1 MRSGERERVPPP
13 LLKRRLPSGRGAMM
27 QPNVTHDGDASLTLR
42 FWAAIVITGVL
53 TGLIGDLLMALLRG
67 VSRVAFGAHDFGDFA
82 AKVAAATPWHR
93 LAPLLVAGVIGGVG
107 WYLLRRFT
115 PGRTSEVDD
124 VLWTGKGRLS
134 VRRSLGTSVLSEI
147 VVGLGASLGREAAP
161 KLMGAVSGNV
171 VAGWFGLTPAQLRLL
186 VACGAGAGLACVYN
200 VPLGGALFTAEVLV
214 GAVNLPIVLPALA
227 CAGVATVTAWLGLPD
242 HATYVGVPQF
252 SFDSRLLVW
261 AVLLGPVV
269 GVLAAGYVRL
279 IGIVSHYRVSG
290 RWMLV
295 APLIAFALLGVA
307 GLRYPLLYGNGS
319 DIARLGLVGGG
330 SLALFVALAVLK
342 PLVTLLCLG
351 SGASGGLFTPV
362 LSTGAAVGAALGIL
376 WSELWPGSPV
386 GAYALIG
393 AAAMVGAGMQ
403 APLAALALLLE
414 LTHGGFGLMV
424 PMIVATVIATAVT
437 RWIDGYSIYSAR
449 LSAPASV

>member
-1 MRSGERERVPPP
+1 
-13 LLKRRLPSGRGAMM
+13 MM
-27 QPNVTHDGDASLTLR
+27 QPNVTHDGDAALTLR
-42 FWAAIVITGVL
+42 FWGAIVLTGVL
-53 TGLIGDLLMALLRG
+53 TGLIGDLLMGLLRL
-67 VSRVAFGAHDFGDFA
+67 VSRIAFGARGFGDFA
-82 AKVAAATPWHR
+82 DKVAAAGPWHR
-93 LAPLLVAGVIGGVG
+93 LTPLLVAGVIGGVG

-115 PGRTSEVDD
+115 PGRKSEVDD
-124 VLWTGKGRLS
+124 VLWTGEGRLS
-134 VRRSLGTSVLSEI
+134 VRRSAGTSVLSEI

-171 VAGWFGLTPAQLRLL
+171 VAGWLRLTPAQLRLL

-227 CAGVATVTAWLGLPD
+227 CAGVATVTAWVGLSD
-242 HATYVGVPQF
+242 HATYVGIPQF
-252 SFDSRLLVW
+252 SYDPRLLVW
-261 AVLLGPVV
+261 ALLLGPVV

-279 IGIVSHYRVSG
+279 IGIVSHYRVTG
-290 RWMLV
+290 RWMLI
-295 APLIAFALLGVA
+295 APLVAFAVLGVLA
-307 GLRYPLLYGNGS
+307 LRYPLLYGNGS
-319 DIARLGLVGGG
+319 DIARLGLIGGG

-342 PLVTLLCLG
+342 PFVTLLCLG

-362 LSTGAAVGAALGIL
+362 LSTGAALGAALGIL
-376 WSELWPGSPV
+376 WSDVWPGSPV

-424 PMIVATVIATAVT
+424 PMIVAAVIATAIT

-449 LSAPASV
+449 LSAPARV